1 MVVGLMPA
9 MVAASLAMTHG
20 SGVRLPAS
28 VIVRPML
35 QHPHFDPIA
44 LSLGPLQVHWYGLT
58 YLAAFAMF
66 YLLARQRAA
75 RAPFAGTWSPQ
86 EIEDMLFAGVLG
98 VVLGGRLGYVLFYK
112 PAYYLAHPGEI
123 LAVWQG
129 GMAFH
134 GGLLGVIAAMAF
146 YAWKTRRSFF
156 EVADLVAPC
165 VPVGL
170 AAGRIGNFINGEL
183 WGRVA
188 DPSLP
193 WGMVFRG
200 AGDLPRHPSQLY
212 QFALEGVLL
221 FALLWWY
228 GRKPRPLGAVAAW
241 FLIGYGSFRFI
252 AEYFREPDSF
262 LGLLALNMS
271 MGQWLCVPMI
281 GAGFAF
287 LVLAQRGVFGAS
299 SVR

>member
-1 MVVGLMPA
+1 
-9 MVAASLAMTHG
+9 
-20 SGVRLPAS
+20 
-28 VIVRPML
+28 ML
-35 QHPHFDPIA
+35 IHPHIDPIA
-44 LSLGPLQVHWYGLT
+44 LQLGPLQIHWYGLT
-58 YLAAFAMF
+58 YLAAFTMF
-66 YLLARQRAA
+66 YALATLRARKPLYASAGWTRQ
-75 RAPFAGTWSPQ
+75 Q
-86 EIEDMLFAGVLG
+86 VEDMLFFGVLG

-112 PAYYLAHPGEI
+112 PEYYLSHPTEI

-134 GGLLGVIAAMAF
+134 GGLLGVIAAMWL
-146 YAWKTRRSFF
+146 YARRTSRHFF

-183 WGRVA
+183 WGRAA

-193 WGMVFRG
+193 WAMVFPA
-200 AGDLPRHPSQLY
+200 AGDIPRHPSQLY
-212 QFALEGVLL
+212 QFGMEGILL
-221 FALLWWY
+221 FAFLWWY

-252 AEYFREPDSF
+252 AEYFREPDAF

-271 MGQWLCVPMI
+271 MGQWLCVPMV
-281 GAGFAF
+281 GAGMLF
-287 LVLAQRGVFGAS
+287 LVLARRGFWQGQATRLATKKTPS
-299 SVR
+299 GG